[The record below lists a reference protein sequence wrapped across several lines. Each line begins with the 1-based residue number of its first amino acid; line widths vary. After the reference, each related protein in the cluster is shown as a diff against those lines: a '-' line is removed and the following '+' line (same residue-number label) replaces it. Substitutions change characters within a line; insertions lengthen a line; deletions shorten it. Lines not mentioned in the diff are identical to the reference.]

1 MSTSSSKEFHHGQKV
16 TPDPPQPKTDFLSED
31 ALLHRRAIDYYLKAS
46 APDAPIFILNDN
58 LSFEDALAHAAEL
71 LHCAVETA
79 NASGEVMKAPQRAVM
94 HLVEMAKGVVD
105 QALECAQPR

>member
-1 MSTSSSKEFHHGQKV
+1 MVKKV

-46 APDAPIFILNDN
+46 APDAPTFILNDN
-58 LSFEDALAHAAEL
+58 LSFEDALAHAADL

-79 NASGEVMKAPQRAVM
+79 HASGEVMKAPQRAVM

>member
-1 MSTSSSKEFHHGQKV
+1 MVKATSASTDNGVAF
-16 TPDPPQPKTDFLSED
+16 PSED
-31 ALLHRRAIDYYLKAS
+31 DLLNRRAIDYYLKAC
-46 APDAPIFILNDN
+46 APDAPTFILNDN
-58 LSFEDALAHAAEL
+58 LSFEDALAHAADL

-79 NASGEVMKAPQRAVM
+79 HASGEVMKAPQRAVM